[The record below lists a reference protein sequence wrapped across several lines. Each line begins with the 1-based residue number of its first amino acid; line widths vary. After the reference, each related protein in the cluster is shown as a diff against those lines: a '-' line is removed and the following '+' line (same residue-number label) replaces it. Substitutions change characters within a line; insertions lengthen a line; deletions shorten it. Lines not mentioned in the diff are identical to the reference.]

1 VNENTRLSTATELI
15 DQVDTPARRGSVPS
29 VRRHRNGTCIM
40 AGMKKRAW
48 ASLVAV
54 AALVG
59 CASTGV
65 VPTGQDTYLIAK
77 KSPQVGF
84 GPPIGVKG
92 EVYSEANEFCA
103 KEGKAV
109 ETLKL
114 EQTNSGFARAA
125 AVSLEF
131 RCVPKSP

>member
-1 VNENTRLSTATELI
+1 
-15 DQVDTPARRGSVPS
+15 
-29 VRRHRNGTCIM
+29 
-40 AGMKKRAW
+40 
-48 ASLVAV
+48 V

-65 VPTGQDTYLIAK
+65 VSTGTDTFLIAK

-84 GPPIGVKG
+84 GPPIGIKG
-92 EVYSEANEFCA
+92 EVYSEANKFCA
-103 KEGKAV
+103 KKGKTV

-114 EQTNSGFARAA
+114 EQTDSGFARAA

-131 RCVPKSP
+131 RCIPKQL